1 MPAPGPTRSS
11 ISLEPGGKSAR
22 VVLED
27 VDLNLTIE
35 RTLVSAW
42 TNSGQ
47 VCGMDPNDRAGR
59 PADSSGVAVPGGFV
73 DVRTEVVATPA
84 GQYFGGS
91 ARGVRQF
98 A

>member
-11 ISLEPGGKSAR
+11 IGLEPGGKSAR

-42 TNSGQ
+42 TNSGRSAAWTRMI
-47 VCGMDPNDRAGR
+47 VP
-59 PADSSGVAVPGGFV
+59 VAQH
-73 DVRTEVVATPA
+73 DEIVRMLIAA
-84 GQYFGGS
+84 AAQ
-91 ARGVRQF
+91 
-98 A
+98 